1 MILAETTRSKPAPR
15 RPITSH
21 PLFPVIVV
29 LWSGALFGVASLA
42 IRTEFIEHAVIT
54 AGIDGVVPMA
64 APPLGKTAHL
74 LIALLATGLGC
85 LVGLV
90 AMRRFAKPR
99 GQVTPS
105 RRRAATVMPTQEEL
119 EDEPASPIALFGGA
133 RRNKADTILED
144 EAQAEPE
151 APARRRRFSMAR
163 EEAQPMPDIAPVP
176 GAKIF
181 KVADLDPDAF
191 ETEADT
197 PRWVHTIDQ
206 SDAHAAVLPTTETS
220 AREASLFDSY
230 VRGVKPSE
238 PAETVAE
245 PGFELLEGDET
256 SAQQDAPAQG
266 PVASTIARN
275 VQARAGTAAERIAAA
290 PLDTLS
296 HVELLERLALTIERR
311 RSAAAAAAAAGTAQA
326 AAEGPITAP
335 RPEALAMP
343 AALRP
348 VQLDPLAPGSDAHD
362 DGDTLPGYVPPRHI
376 GASEIPLAAEDDA
389 DEVLSQGYS
398 SLRNF
403 SRPMIEPAPERTGMR
418 FDTPDSRSGSAVTSA
433 PVTTEHAPAPGPR
446 LFDAPGFVIG
456 DQQHAERELRD
467 ALATLQRMSGAA

>member
-1 MILAETTRSKPAPR
+1 MILAETTRSKPASR

-29 LWSGALFGVASLA
+29 LWSGALFGLASLA
-42 IRTEFIEHAVIT
+42 IRTELIEHAVVS

-64 APPLGKTAHL
+64 APPLGKTARL

-85 LVGLV
+85 LVGFI

-105 RRRAATVMPTQEEL
+105 RRRHSATVVPAQEDVL
-119 EDEPASPIALFGGA
+119 DEPASPIALFGGA
-133 RRNKADTILED
+133 RRDTAEALSED
-144 EAQAEPE
+144 EAEVEPE

-163 EEAQPMPDIAPVP
+163 EETQPEPDVAPLP
-176 GAKIF
+176 GAQIF

-191 ETEADT
+191 ETAADDDT

-206 SDAHAAVLPTTETS
+206 SNAEPSMAATAEISSRET
-220 AREASLFDSY
+220 SLFDSY

-238 PAETVAE
+238 PAKMTPQ
-245 PGFELLEGDET
+245 PGFELLEGDEM
-256 SAQQDAPAQG
+256 SASQDVPAQE
-266 PVASTIARN
+266 PVASAIART
-275 VQARAGTAAERIAAA
+275 VHARAGTAAERIAAA

-311 RSAAAAAAAAGTAQA
+311 RAAAAAARANAKRSTAAPQ
-326 AAEGPITAP
+326 
-335 RPEALAMP
+335 PEAPAMP
-343 AALRP
+343 AALLP
-348 VQLDPLAPGSDAHD
+348 VELDALAPQSDSHND
-362 DGDTLPGYVPPRHI
+362 DEALPGYVPPRHI
-376 GASEIPLAAEDDA
+376 GAGDIAPPADDNA

-403 SRPMIEPAPERTGMR
+403 SRPPAEPAAERTGVRFDTSEPRPVSIVSSEPAPA
-418 FDTPDSRSGSAVTSA
+418 SSA
-433 PVTTEHAPAPGPR
+433 PR
-446 LFDAPGFVIG
+446 LFDAPGLAAA
-456 DQQHAERELRD
+456 DPQHAEQELRD